1 MPAEGDLLMT
11 AADAVLTQWG
21 TCNCRV
27 YINVWMQDKSLTL
40 SVSISA
46 STSPAANSSPSLFF
60 HEAML
65 PCKQHQACQPACTWT
80 HTN

>member
-1 MPAEGDLLMT
+1 M
-11 AADAVLTQWG
+11 AVWTHCH
-21 TCNCRV
+21 T
-27 YINVWMQDKSLTL
+27 TL

-65 PCKQHQACQPACTWT
+65 PYK
-80 HTN
+80 HTRPSLLKHLNTRILQQKPWGTI